1 MASVPEGAALA
12 YSIERGNGAGLFAID
27 AAGALFSTGAGEAC
41 ESGVTSH
48 ALTARATGACT
59 RTSRCAFTSRTRN
72 LTLTP
77 FRRLPL
83 QTEVRVQT
91 GRRYPPD
98 IGARPEGFMGC
109 VDDDH
114 FGKRELAVAAVD
126 GLQGC
131 VHREHPEME

>member
-27 AAGALFSTGAGEAC
+27 AAAGALFYTGAGEAC

-48 ALTARATGACT
+48 ALTARATGTCT
-59 RTSRCAFTSRTRN
+59 TTSRCAFMSRTRN

-91 GRRYPPD
+91 GRRYTPD
-98 IGARPEGFMGC
+98 IGAQPEGFMAC

-114 FGKRELAVAAVD
+114 FGEFEVA
-126 GLQGC
+126 
-131 VHREHPEME
+131 